1 MSITIYMIISSVG
14 FCFDFAELHVL
25 ESEYRFFSCYK
36 KLKIAFIVFIAVVI
50 KGAMVTK
57 GDQVKWC

>member
-1 MSITIYMIISSVG
+1 MIISSVG

-36 KLKIAFIVFIAVVI
+36 KLKVAFIVFIAVVI